1 MDMESEMAALKAEVR
16 RLGDIEAVKKLT
28 AEYMQAMH
36 DARWDDAV
44 ACFSD
49 RASYDHGVI
58 GNLMDKAAIRRFYTE
73 FMPQYEEAGGWAFDM
88 LTNPVITVDGDTAEG
103 RWFLFTLL
111 IDPDTKEAAWN
122 VATLDYVYAR
132 EAEGWKFLTNRCV
145 SEHQSVPYA
154 TGWGKSG
161 QSRVTSFTEAE
172 AAASPLNFD
181 RVRAQGGKQK
191 PGPLTRSIRGWTVP
205 TLEPE
210 GRG

>member
-1 MDMESEMAALKAEVR
+1 MTLETELAALTAEVR

-49 RASYDHGVI
+49 RASYDHGVL

-73 FMPQYEEAGGWAFDM
+73 FMPQYEQAGGWAFDM
-88 LTNPVITVDGDTAEG
+88 LTNPVITANGDTAEG

-122 VATLDYVYAR
+122 VATLEYVYAR
-132 EAEGWKFLTNRCV
+132 EADGWKFLSNRCI

-154 TGWGKSG
+154 TGWGQAG

-172 AAASPLNFD
+172 AAASPMNFD
-181 RVRAQGGKQK
+181 VVRSQGGKQR
-191 PGPLTRSIRGWTVP
+191 PGHLTRSIRGWTVP

-210 GRG
+210 G

>member
-1 MDMESEMAALKAEVR
+1 MTIETELAALRAEVR
-16 RLGDIEAVKKLT
+16 RLSDTEAVKKLT

-49 RASYDHGVI
+49 RANYDHGVL
-58 GNLMDKAAIRRFYTE
+58 GNLADKASIRRFYTE
-73 FMPQYEEAGGWAFDM
+73 FMPHYEEAGGWAFDM
-88 LTNPVITVDGDTAEG
+88 LTNPVISVTGDTAEG

-111 IDPDTKEAAWN
+111 IDPDSKEAAWN
-122 VATLDYVYAR
+122 VATLEYTYAR
-132 EAEGWKFLTNRCV
+132 EADGWKFLSNRCV

-154 TGWGKSG
+154 TGWGQAA

-172 AAASPLNFD
+172 AAASPMNFEL
-181 RVRAQGGKQK
+181 VNAQGGKQK
-191 PGPLTRSIRGWTVP
+191 PGRLTRSIRGWTVP

-210 GRG
+210 

>member
-1 MDMESEMAALKAEVR
+1 MDAESELKALRVEVR

-49 RASYDHGVI
+49 RASYDHGLLGI
-58 GNLMDKAAIRRFYTE
+58 LQDKPAIRRFYTE

-88 LTNPVITVDGDTAEG
+88 LTNPVISVDGDRAEG

-111 IDPDTKEAAWN
+111 VDPDTKEAAWN
-122 VATLDYVYAR
+122 VATLEYTYAR
-132 EAEGWKFLTNRCV
+132 EADGWKFLANRCV

-161 QSRVTSFTEAE
+161 RSRVTSFTEVE
-172 AAASPLNFD
+172 AAATPMNFD
-181 RVRAQGGKQK
+181 LVRAQGGKQK
-191 PGPLTRSIRGWTVP
+191 PGRLTRSIRGWTVP
-205 TLEPE
+205 TLEPQE
-210 GRG
+210 

>member
-1 MDMESEMAALKAEVR
+1 MGAESELKALRAEVR

-49 RASYDHGVI
+49 HASYDHGLL
-58 GNLMDKAAIRRFYTE
+58 GQLMDKAAIRRFYTE

-88 LTNPVITVDGDTAEG
+88 LTNPVIRVDGDRAEG

-111 IDPDTKEAAWN
+111 VDPDTKEAAWN
-122 VATLDYVYAR
+122 VATLEYTYAR
-132 EAEGWKFLTNRCV
+132 EEDGWKFLSNRCI

-154 TGWGKSG
+154 TGWGMSG
-161 QSRVTSFTEAE
+161 RSRVTSFTKAE
-172 AAASPLNFD
+172 ATATPMNFD
-181 RVRAQGGKQK
+181 LVRAQGGKQK
-191 PGPLTRSIRGWTVP
+191 PGRLTRSIRGWTVP

-210 GRG
+210 S

>member
-1 MDMESEMAALKAEVR
+1 MTVETDLRTLAAEVR
-16 RLGDIEAVKKLT
+16 RLGDIEAVKTLT

-36 DARWDDAV
+36 DARWEDAA

-49 RASYDHGVI
+49 RASYDHGLL
-58 GNLMDKAAIRRFYTE
+58 GQLLDKAAIRRFYTE

-88 LTNPVITVDGDTAEG
+88 LTNPVISVDGDTAEG

-111 IDPDTKEAAWN
+111 ADPDTKEAAWN
-122 VATLDYVYAR
+122 VATLEYTYAR
-132 EAEGWKFLTNRCV
+132 EADGWKFLKNRCI

-154 TGWGKSG
+154 TGWGRGG

-172 AAASPLNFD
+172 AAATPMNFD
-181 RVRAQGGKQK
+181 LVRAQGGKQK
-191 PGPLTRSIRGWTVP
+191 PGRLTRSIRGWTVP

-210 GRG
+210 S

>member
-1 MDMESEMAALKAEVR
+1 MDAESELRALRAEVR

-49 RASYDHGVI
+49 GASYDHGLL
-58 GNLMDKAAIRRFYTE
+58 GQLMDKAAIRRFYTE

-88 LTNPVITVDGDTAEG
+88 LTNPVISVEGDRAEG

-111 IDPDTKEAAWN
+111 VDPDSKEAAWN
-122 VATLDYVYAR
+122 VATLEYTYVR
-132 EAEGWKFLTNRCV
+132 EANSWKFLSNRCI
-145 SEHQSVPYA
+145 SEHQSVAYA

-161 QSRVTSFTEAE
+161 RSRLTSFTKAE
-172 AAASPLNFD
+172 AAATPMNFD
-181 RVRAQGGKQK
+181 LIRAQGGKQK
-191 PGPLTRSIRGWTVP
+191 PGRLTRSIRGWTVP
-205 TLEPE
+205 TQEPE
-210 GRG
+210 A